1 MMRLMFLL
9 TAAQQEIVAG
19 QAFFIPAG
27 HDAWVEGNEPAE
39 LFDFTGWAERAQ
51 EGGGKVM

>member
-1 MMRLMFLL
+1 MFLL